1 MKVLG
6 EIDIRNLFFI
16 DLQNRKISNFH
27 DFDNTHLGIHL
38 LYNYTNYL
46 F

>member
-1 MKVLG
+1 MKVVG

-27 DFDNTHLGIHL
+27 HFEKAYKEVRIYDKKS
-38 LYNYTNYL
+38 
-46 F
+46 